1 MFINT
6 GMFILNF
13 EQLLTGD
20 EIKLMRD
27 KAK

>member
-13 EQLLTGD
+13 EKLLTGD